1 MADYSSRDTGSLN
14 EFLQNIG
21 PEYTIYTYSML
32 NAGVDK
38 EFIRGL
44 SDEQLENECR
54 IVNSIHRLRI
64 LNAIRGKRT
73 TINQFDNFLYH
84 EASVTRDLVSF
95 MMAAHIINLFSSNYK
110 CLGCIYKSLH

>member
-14 EFLQNIG
+14 EFLQTIG

-38 EFIRGL
+38 EAMRGL

-64 LNAIRGKRT
+64 LNAIRGE
-73 TINQFDNFLYH
+73 N
-84 EASVTRDLVSF
+84 
-95 MMAAHIINLFSSNYK
+95 
-110 CLGCIYKSLH
+110 